1 MVSHEKF
8 IISSSDSAEIS
19 KLFVDLLFTL
29 QNSMIMD
36 NTCNYGLLSLPI
48 DRLILNMKNQ
58 GNISEIAGIF
68 AFVRILHLFEFEF
81 VHAKREMMMW
91 YLVW

>member
-1 MVSHEKF
+1 
-8 IISSSDSAEIS
+8 
-19 KLFVDLLFTL
+19 
-29 QNSMIMD
+29 MIMD